1 MMTAPAERCA
11 GFRAQLWAAIRGNL
25 RRLKDNR
32 SNDWFAA
39 LARSDRAGAVD
50 PETLVRLL

>member
-1 MMTAPAERCA
+1 MTAPAERCA